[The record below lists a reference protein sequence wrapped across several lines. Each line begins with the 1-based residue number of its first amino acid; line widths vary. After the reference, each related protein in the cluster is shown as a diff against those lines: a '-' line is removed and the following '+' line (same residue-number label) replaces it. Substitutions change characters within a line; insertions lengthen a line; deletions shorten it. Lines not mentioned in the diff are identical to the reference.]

1 MFIGVTVTEIV
12 SDFALI
18 LFCPSLCLDFRIQ
31 RLQTEMYIRSNSEPP
46 DQSEDQLKNG
56 LRGGFPIKINGYA
69 LGSQENLQHLGR
81 EGSSDRMD
89 IFGPRVRSRQNSVS
103 IQSSVIR
110 NLERGFFLSYMAG
123 GPIFHGIANRQPL
136 AEEN

>member
-1 MFIGVTVTEIV
+1 
-12 SDFALI
+12 
-18 LFCPSLCLDFRIQ
+18 
-31 RLQTEMYIRSNSEPP
+31 MYIRSNSEPP
-46 DQSEDQLKNG
+46 EQNEDQLKNG

-103 IQSSVIR
+103 RQSSVIR
-110 NLERGFFLSYMAG
+110 NLEIEQQQQQEEEEGLYSSCTPF
-123 GPIFHGIANRQPL
+123 GPLQGRVN
-136 AEEN
+136 